1 MAMAC
6 NINLSPTSTFK
17 IKEGYLNRRVFNFK
31 NSIYKRLSHKSL
43 PLFFRGGDVISMTSI
58 TNGVYE
64 PHIKFLID
72 YLAEKGYSDFLI
84 DIGANIGLTSCQSGK
99 SFKEIHMFEPNP
111 DCVNILKVNSKIALS
126 GSRYYINEYGL
137 GNTNEFLKLHIPR
150 HNWGGAFIKHSS
162 NSYSDELLAS
172 KDGYTSFDMKNYEL
186 SDIEVR
192 AADEVLKKLFS
203 DLSSRQLSCGIV
215 KIDVEGFELPILKSI
230 VDTLPSNFKLII
242 IFENWGHSINAECLK
257 RAHQNICL
265 KHLEKKKVLHPQ
277 LPKWLNSLFLFFR
290 GGYDIVLSTTDEV
303 SNVGDYVLEINT

>member
-1 MAMAC
+1 MAC

-17 IKEGYLNRRVFNFK
+17 TKEGYLNRRMFNLR

-58 TNGVYE
+58 ANGVYE

-84 DIGANIGLTSCQSGK
+84 DIGANIGLTSCQSGRN
-99 SFKEIHMFEPNP
+99 FREVHMFEPNP
-111 DCVNILKVNSKIALS
+111 DCVHILKANSKIALS
-126 GSRYYINEYGL
+126 GAKYHIYEHGL
-137 GNTNEFLKLHIPR
+137 GSTNEFLKLYIPR
-150 HNWGGAFIKHSS
+150 NNWGGAFIKHPS
-162 NSYSDELLAS
+162 NSYSDDLLAS
-172 KDGYTSFDMKNYEL
+172 KDGYASLDMENYDL

-203 DLSSRQLSCGIV
+203 DLSSRQLSRGIV
-215 KIDVEGFELPILKSI
+215 KIDVEGLELPILKSI
-230 VDTLPSNFKLII
+230 VDTLPSNFKLIV
-242 IFENWGHSINAECLK
+242 IFENWGHSINIECLQ

-265 KHLEKKKVLHPQ
+265 KYLEKNKVIHPW

-303 SNVGDYVLEINT
+303 SNVGDYVLEINN